1 MRLLLDSHILV
12 WAILQPERMT
22 SALERTLADQ
32 RNERYVSAATIWEL
46 GLKQGREKISLPRDL
61 TTDLEEINAKALD
74 VTMEHAVASLQL
86 PSLHGDPFDRM
97 LVAQAQVER
106 LTLVTVDRRLAD
118 YDVDVLTP

>member
-32 RNERYVSAATIWEL
+32 RNERYVSTATIWEL
-46 GLKQGREKISLPRDL
+46 GLKQGREKITLPPDL
-61 TTDLEEINAKALD
+61 TTDLEEINAEALD
-74 VTMEHAVASLQL
+74 VTMEHAVATTKL
-86 PSLHGDPFDRM
+86 PFLHADPFDRM
-97 LVAQAQVER
+97 LIAQAQIER
-106 LTLVTVDRRLAD
+106 LTLVTADRRIAA